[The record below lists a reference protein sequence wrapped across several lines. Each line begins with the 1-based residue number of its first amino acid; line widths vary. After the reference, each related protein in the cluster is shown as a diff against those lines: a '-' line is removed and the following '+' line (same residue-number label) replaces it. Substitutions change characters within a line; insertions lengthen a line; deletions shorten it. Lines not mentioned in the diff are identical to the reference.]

1 MEYIW
6 DVLNRSDILRI
17 YMLPKSIK
25 FAQQTGDNLKLKCID
40 SNIYSVNET

>member
-1 MEYIW
+1 MKYIW

-25 FAQQTGDNLKLKCID
+25 FVQQTEDNLKLKYID
-40 SNIYSVNET
+40 SNIYCVNET